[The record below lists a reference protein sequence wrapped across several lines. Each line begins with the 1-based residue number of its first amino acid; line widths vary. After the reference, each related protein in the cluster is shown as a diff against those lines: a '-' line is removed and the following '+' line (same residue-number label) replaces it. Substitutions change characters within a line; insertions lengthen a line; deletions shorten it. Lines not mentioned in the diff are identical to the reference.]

1 MLKTRKEMLTWLI
14 SEKRIDEETN
24 VFIDRKGLKDMYIPM
39 KYDGI
44 YSPVGLYTVWDEV
57 GGIAASGLA
66 WRPVN
71 GGTVVFDVV

>member
-1 MLKTRKEMLTWLI
+1 MLMNRREMLTWLI
-14 SEKRIDEETN
+14 DERRIDEETYVN
-24 VFIDRKGLKDMYIPM
+24 IDRNIPKDMYIPM

-44 YSPVGLYTVWDEV
+44 YIPVGVYTVWDEV

-71 GGTVVFDVV
+71 GGTVVFGVQ